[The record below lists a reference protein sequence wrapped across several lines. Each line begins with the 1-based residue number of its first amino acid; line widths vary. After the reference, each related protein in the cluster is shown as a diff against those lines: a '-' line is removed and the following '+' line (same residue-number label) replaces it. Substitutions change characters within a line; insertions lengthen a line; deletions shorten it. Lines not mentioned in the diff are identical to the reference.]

1 MGKKKPADFRQTLSR
16 RLLILVKSASCRNA
30 RSPQQSHS
38 TKSKRSRWSAFL
50 GSNKCICFRVMDTW
64 KFISCVSKLYCPG
77 FFLHKN
83 IHAFSITF
91 CLTFCEVSF
100 DARVGPLKDAHFH
113 KRPFVEVIY
122 GRYDMALKL
131 LMFIHDTSRKRRL
144 SQEAHYCESLTL
156 LGLYLKLQLQPKGV
170 FAGIFRGV
178 TV

>member
-1 MGKKKPADFRQTLSR
+1 MPAVLSR
-16 RLLILVKSASCRNA
+16 VIQQNQRDRDGQHFWGATNASVSEWWTHEN
-30 RSPQQSHS
+30 SSHVS
-38 TKSKRSRWSAFL
+38 LSCIVQVFS
-50 GSNKCICFRVMDTW
+50 SN
-64 KFISCVSKLYCPG
+64 
-77 FFLHKN
+77 KN